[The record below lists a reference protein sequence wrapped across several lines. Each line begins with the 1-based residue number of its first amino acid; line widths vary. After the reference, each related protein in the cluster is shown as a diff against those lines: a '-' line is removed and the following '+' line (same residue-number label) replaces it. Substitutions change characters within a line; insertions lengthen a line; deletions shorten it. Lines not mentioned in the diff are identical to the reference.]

1 MGKFVAVFQRTKHTT
16 NWVCKGDVFLDFLIT
31 RFVSLVFNI
40 PVKFLTATI
49 KGALLISGHQSE
61 TTLSDASRV
70 FKISATVRAPESWFR
85 VVIDQLR
92 EHLIPLPDCDVTLL
106 VFLVYLFNFGVVM
119 VSINNGFSIIFFF
132 HLLDAVL
139 MIGFFFINWAFAC
152 EVVE

>member
-1 MGKFVAVFQRTKHTT
+1 M
-16 NWVCKGDVFLDFLIT
+16 FLNFLIT

-40 PVKFLTATI
+40 PVKLLTTTI
-49 KGALLISGHQSE
+49 KGALFISGHQSE

-70 FKISATVRAPESWFR
+70 FKISATIWAPESWFR
-85 VVIDQLR
+85 IVVDQLR
-92 EHLIPLPDCDVTLL
+92 EHLIPLTYCDVTLL

-119 VSINNGFSIIFFF
+119 VSINNSLSIIFFF

-139 MIGFFFINWAFAC
+139 MIGFFFSNWAFAC